1 MVTITDNA
9 DTYLDYYD
17 QVQLNKEL
25 PNVVRK
31 QFHKKYMK
39 SKKLYKQSL
48 ESKGKVRRLLNA
60 AFEEEI
66 NSFYENNADIFKSID
81 DAHNMVGEG
90 AAFGRRY
97 DNFHTKLKQYIID
110 HFHKKAIVIT
120 SRVHPGEP

>member
-1 MVTITDNA
+1 M
-9 DTYLDYYD
+9 
-17 QVQLNKEL
+17 QLNKEL

-81 DAHNMVGEG
+81 DV
-90 AAFGRRY
+90 
-97 DNFHTKLKQYIID
+97 KLED
-110 HFHKKAIVIT
+110 
-120 SRVHPGEP
+120 